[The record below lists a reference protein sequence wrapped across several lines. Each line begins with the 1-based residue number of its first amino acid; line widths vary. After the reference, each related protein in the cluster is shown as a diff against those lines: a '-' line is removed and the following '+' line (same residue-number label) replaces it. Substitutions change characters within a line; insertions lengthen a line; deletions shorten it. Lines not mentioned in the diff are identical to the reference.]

1 MSNAIA
7 CDVTVTTRNVNWLLD
22 EPVTVRPAQLYSV
35 CPYCAWTTGPQTT
48 IDVIVQRLIQS
59 MDAMN
64 LDAFIYPGWG
74 NPPRLIGDL
83 TQAGNTPLGDIL
95 TCMLCICQFATMPT
109 LSPWLVQVCLDFY
122 IQ

>member
-1 MSNAIA
+1 M
-7 CDVTVTTRNVNWLLD
+7 
-22 EPVTVRPAQLYSV
+22 
-35 CPYCAWTTGPQTT
+35 CPSCAWTPGRQSTVV
-48 IDVIVQRLIQS
+48 VIVQRLIQS

-95 TCMLCICQFATMPT
+95 PSMLCICQFANMQALQPCFR
-109 LSPWLVQVCLDFY
+109 LAFGFY